1 MFFFPIVIVIELL
14 SRVRLFCDPVDCSP
28 QAPLSMG
35 FPIGLI
41 ISSSMLIHII
51 NLQKG
56 GSVHSDSLNLF
67 AWKRIFSV
75 RNLIWEILSLG
86 TRMGWFER

>member
-1 MFFFPIVIVIELL
+1 MSDSFATLWTVA
-14 SRVRLFCDPVDCSP
+14 S

-56 GSVHSDSLNLF
+56 GPVYSDSLNLF
-67 AWKRIFSV
+67 REEFD
-75 RNLIWEILSLG
+75 LG
-86 TRMGWFER
+86 NPVFRHQDGLV